1 MRSTPRFGYHASH
14 EQFAPSALL
23 RYAEL
28 AEKAGFDTV
37 KSSDHFHPWSGGC
50 HAWRALSRSAMGGGG
65 DGEAINEAI
74 TGETWPDKAERNARL
89 LECVE
94 VIRALMAGE
103 TVTHR
108 GRIRVLEARLYSR
121 PISACRFSG
130 CRVRSHRQMVRRMG
144 RRTAHH
150 RRRHRFT
157 APGD

>member
-121 PISACRFSG
+121 PDQ
-130 CRVRSHRQMVRRMG
+130 RVPLFGLPCPKPPPDGAADGPTDCSPPAATSIHCAG
-144 RRTAHH
+144 
-150 RRRHRFT
+150 
-157 APGD
+157 